1 MVTQTGLKY
10 DRNWMVV
17 TPGGGSS
24 GGDAPKYKMATQR
37 QFPVLARVSCNFP
50 EYEEGNEN
58 VLSVSYEQGEDEK
71 VLQIPLEMKEE
82 GNVGDLVTARVWD
95 WEGPCYDEGDEA
107 GAFFSSLVGV
117 ECRLVRFIGKRATDE
132 AFAPNSE
139 TAFSDGFPFLI
150 ASEGEFFSS
159 LNILTL
165 MRSHSTACVSSVQ
178 LICFLCFVFS
188 ESLEKLN
195 TAMDVDLPMNRFRA
209 NLVVSGCGGAFEED
223 TWTELEVC
231 GDEGAKDAG
240 TSSCLFEL
248 VKPCSRC
255 TVTTVNQSTGKTEGR
270 EPLKSLGQIHS
281 GKTAGYGRKEWERV
295 PFFGWNAIC
304 NESMVGKVIAMDSNV
319 KVLGRK
325 E

>member
-1 MVTQTGLKY
+1 MASGGRLVGIHVYPIKSCKGIDVRRAVVTQTGLKY

-117 ECRLVRFIGKRATDE
+117 ECRLVRFIGKRTTDE

-150 ASEGEFFSS
+150 ASE
-159 LNILTL
+159 
-165 MRSHSTACVSSVQ
+165 
-178 LICFLCFVFS
+178 

>member
-1 MVTQTGLKY
+1 MGIHVYPIKSCKGIDVRRAVVTQTGLKY

-117 ECRLVRFIGKRATDE
+117 ECRLVRFIGKRTTDE

-150 ASEGEFFSS
+150 ASE
-159 LNILTL
+159 
-165 MRSHSTACVSSVQ
+165 
-178 LICFLCFVFS
+178 